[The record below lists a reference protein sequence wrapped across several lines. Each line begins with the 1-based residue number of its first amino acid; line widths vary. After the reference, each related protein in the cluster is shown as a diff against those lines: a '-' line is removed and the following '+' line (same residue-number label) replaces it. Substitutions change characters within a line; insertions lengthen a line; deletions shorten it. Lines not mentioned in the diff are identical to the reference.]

1 MKMRISILITTICIL
16 SQNLIGQESNHHKL
30 SGGISAEYGMT
41 NHSGYGSFGLDA
53 WIPVKKKFTLNYS
66 IRMGIPGDGIYVRG
80 SAGLMLGGAL
90 MGAAGE
96 EGGLTAAIGAITML
110 IPEGVGVYLGND
122 IRKLHIG
129 INPLAAEYR
138 HRKNPYDEWS
148 QISGNITIRGELP
161 FNKWGINFISP
172 YFATYYNYGAQNPI
186 GFRLGLTT
194 GFTSK

>member
-1 MKMRISILITTICIL
+1 MKMRTRLLIFTICIL
-16 SQNLIGQESNHHKL
+16 SQNIIGQESNHHAL
-30 SGGISAEYGMT
+30 SGGITAEYGMT
-41 NHSGYGSFGLDA
+41 NHSGYGSIGLDA

-66 IRMGIPGDGIYVRG
+66 IRMGIPGNGIYVRG

-90 MGAAGE
+90 MGATGE

-110 IPEGVGVYLGND
+110 IPEGVGVYVGND
-122 IRKLHIG
+122 ERKLHIG

-161 FNKWGINFISP
+161 LNKSGIDFISP
-172 YFATYYNYGAQNPI
+172 YFATYYNYDALNPI
-186 GFRLGLTT
+186 GFRLGLTA
-194 GFTSK
+194 GFSSK